1 MIFQAE
7 DVIKIL
13 LAILLGGLIGG
24 EREARDKSAGFRT
37 IILICV
43 GATLFTMLSSYLTN
57 STDTARIA
65 ANIVTGIGFLGAG
78 AIIREG
84 NQITGLTTAATIW
97 LAASVGMAVGA
108 GEYILSGVVTLAT
121 ILVLW
126 LFPAIE
132 TWIDELRHTY
142 TYQIV
147 CHPDE
152 LSCEQLES
160 IFTQHG
166 LKVLSNKRTKYEG
179 KVTMEWMATGKP
191 GAHERF
197 IETLLQND
205 LVHEFTYY

>member
-1 MIFQAE
+1 MIFQTE

-57 STDTARIA
+57 GTDTARIA

-78 AIIREG
+78 AILREG
-84 NQITGLTTAATIW
+84 NQIKGLTTAASIW

-126 LFPAIE
+126 IFPAIE
-132 TWIDELRHTY
+132 SWIDELRHTY
-142 TYQIV
+142 TYEIV

-152 LSCEQLES
+152 LSCEQLEL
-160 IFTQHG
+160 IFKQHG
-166 LKVLSNKRTKYEG
+166 LKILGNKRKKLEG
-179 KVTMEWMATGKP
+179 KVTTEWKATGKP
-191 GAHERF
+191 KSHEGLV
-197 IETLLQND
+197 EALLKNE
-205 LVHEFTYY
+205 LIHELTY

>member
-1 MIFQAE
+1 VIFQVE
-7 DVIKIL
+7 DIAKIL

-37 IILICV
+37 IILICL

-57 STDTARIA
+57 DTDTARIA

-78 AIIREG
+78 AILREG

-108 GEYILSGVVTLAT
+108 GEYILSGIVTLVT
-121 ILVLW
+121 MLVLW
-126 LFPAIE
+126 LFPVIE
-132 TWIDELRHTY
+132 SWIDELRHTY

-166 LKVLSNKRTKYEG
+166 LKVLGNKRMKFGG
-179 KVTMEWMATGKP
+179 KVTTEWKATGKP
-191 GAHERF
+191 RAHERLV
-197 IETLLQND
+197 EALLQNE
-205 LVHEFTYY
+205 LIHKLTY

>member
-1 MIFQAE
+1 MIFQTE

-57 STDTARIA
+57 GTDTARIA

-78 AIIREG
+78 AILREG
-84 NQITGLTTAATIW
+84 NQIKGLTTAASIW

-126 LFPAIE
+126 IFPAIE
-132 TWIDELRHTY
+132 SWIDELRHTY
-142 TYQIV
+142 TYEIV

-152 LSCEQLES
+152 LSCEQLEL
-160 IFTQHG
+160 IFKQHG
-166 LKVLSNKRTKYEG
+166 LKILGNKRKKLEG
-179 KVTMEWMATGKP
+179 KVTTEWKATGKP
-191 GAHERF
+191 KAHEGLV
-197 IETLLQND
+197 EALLKNE
-205 LVHEFTYY
+205 LIHELTY